1 MENHAESKFPI
12 RYIME
17 IDQMPTDHSFGH
29 PVQIQLYFNCNF
41 VFLVLYKKK
50 SRILLKGLWQK
61 NKFVFI
67 S

>member
-29 PVQIQLYFNCNF
+29 PVQIQLYRYVSVPVECT
-41 VFLVLYKKK
+41 VLYCTIVYCTVLYCIVLR
-50 SRILLKGLWQK
+50 ST
-61 NKFVFI
+61 VC
-67 S
+67 